1 MTCTPVLEN
10 GPAVSELCRRC
21 ASLHHGPDLHGI
33 DRIQGCGA
41 IDRASGDLPSDHQL
55 DTDKGIGHRA
65 ISRTR
70 AACSGVKTLRNPSCA
85 KAASRSLDP
94 FRARR
99 EPDRRRPTKNGLCAP
114 NKELEAK
121 PRRTTS
127 RIDLPKPL
135 RNVTVTIDNRSSAFP
150 DIASPHPL
158 SAAER
163 QARRRARRSPV
174 ERTPSLGAGAA
185 PPATA
190 SA

>member
-1 MTCTPVLEN
+1 M
-10 GPAVSELCRRC
+10 G
-21 ASLHHGPDLHGI
+21 
-33 DRIQGCGA
+33 
-41 IDRASGDLPSDHQL
+41 LPSRSSAADVHDCIMVRIRTESTEYKGVARSTAPVATSPRIISWIPTKVS
-55 DTDKGIGHRA
+55 DTGQFRELA
-65 ISRTR
+65 
-70 AACSGVKTLRNPSCA
+70 PCA
-85 KAASRSLDP
+85 QASRRFETQAALRRQAAPLTP

-99 EPDRRRPTKNGLCAP
+99 EPDRRRPTKNGLCTP

-127 RIDLPKPL
+127 RIDLPKPP